1 MPKLPRSLAASLR
14 RLAIGAAGVA
24 VALPGIPSL
33 GASAGVCAGVL
44 VASSV
49 LVGCDDESQ
58 PDYWVK
64 KLDDPGKRPA
74 AIKRLTQ
81 FYEDGLTKNDNK
93 RDAPEMKALLDKIV
107 PPLSQ
112 QYIKGDLDEKTR
124 IDLFKALANTRDPKA
139 KDAIIKAIT
148 DFAAGKAHHE
158 EMTQAAIYVKVL
170 KLKEAAGPLLDAF
183 TKIQVSNKDL
193 GPPFKQTQ
201 DAMLAISDPSWK
213 GKLIELLNRP
223 IGVIDEK
230 KADKAALDAAR
241 NEVYWQTVSAML
253 LGDLQ
258 AAEAIKPLFK
268 AVIMPEKKNIAGTAV
283 VALIKI
289 GKPAVVPLL
298 DVLSNKDA
306 EMAELAKKSGGD
318 AAKYAHIQA
327 AALVLGSIGRSE
339 ARDPMVNALNAADND
354 AVRAIIGRE
363 MSKLPPSPE
372 AIKALETAFEKVGV
386 DALIPPGEPAKIV
399 IAAAAEKFMDASM
412 VPWLIKQVGT
422 LKTAKGAKEDIDN
435 IQAAL
440 LQTAMKIMKKD
451 QIDEVKKAIDA
462 EGDDLTKKGFQQ
474 VVALL
479 NACSDNVGCYLAK
492 IEDPATQEK
501 NEQFVGIKAIYTL
514 GSIGNEGTKAEVVK
528 RLSKI
533 KNDAIKFESLN
544 LIDHLSPNGDKK
556 VADELQQMLDEQA
569 SRGKETPV
577 DPAMRQIISRLR
589 ARAS

>member
-1 MPKLPRSLAASLR
+1 MLR
-14 RLAIGAAGVA
+14 HLAIGAAGVA
-24 VALPGIPSL
+24 AAIPLPPSLAMPAASVALV
-33 GASAGVCAGVL
+33 GASSL
-44 VASSV
+44 

-58 PDYWVK
+58 PEYWIK
-64 KLDDPGKRPA
+64 KLDDVGKRPA

-93 RDAPEMKALLDKIV
+93 REAPEMKALLDKIV
-107 PPLSQ
+107 GPMAQ

-124 IDLFKALANTRDPKA
+124 IDLLKALANTRDPKA
-139 KDAIIKAIT
+139 KDAIIKAIS

-183 TKIQVSNKDL
+183 VKIQVSNKDL
-193 GPPFKQTQ
+193 GPPFKKTQ
-201 DAMLAISDPSWK
+201 DAMLSIPDPSWK

-223 IGVIDEK
+223 IGVVDEK

-253 LGDLQ
+253 LGELQ
-258 AAEAIKPLFK
+258 ATEAIKPLFK
-268 AVIMPEKKNIAGTAV
+268 AVIMPEKKNIAGTAI
-283 VALIKI
+283 VAMIKI

-298 DVLSNKDA
+298 DVLANKDP
-306 EMAELAKKSGGD
+306 EMAELTKKPGVD
-318 AAKYAHIQA
+318 KFAHIQA
-327 AALVLGSIGRSE
+327 ATLVLGSIGRSE
-339 ARDPMVNALNAADND
+339 ARDPMIAALNNADND
-354 AVRAIIGRE
+354 AVRAMIGRE

-372 AIKALETAFEKVGV
+372 AIKALETAFEKVAV
-386 DALIPPGEPAKIV
+386 DALIPPGEPAKII
-399 IAAAAEKFMDASM
+399 IAAAAEKFMDASI
-412 VPWLIKQVGT
+412 VPWLLKQVT
-422 LKTAKGAKEDIDN
+422 ALKTAKGAKEDLDN

-451 QIDEVKKAIDA
+451 QLDEVKKGIDA
-462 EGDDLTKKGFQQ
+462 EGDDLTKKGFTQ
-474 VVALL
+474 VAALL

-514 GSIGNEGTKAEVVK
+514 GSIGNEGTKGEILK
-528 RLSKI
+528 RLPKI
-533 KNDAIKFESLN
+533 KNDAIRFEALN

-556 VADELQQMLDEQA
+556 IADELQQILDEQA
-569 SRGKETPV
+569 TRGKETPV